1 LEEDVTEKDRFE
13 VPPATSPRV
22 DAHSKG
28 DVNIFG
34 EAALDLPPLK
44 KLTVV

>member
-1 LEEDVTEKDRFE
+1 MTEKERFE

-22 DAHSKG
+22 DVHSKG
-28 DVNIFG
+28 DVNVFG
-34 EAALDLPPLK
+34 EAALDLSPTLK